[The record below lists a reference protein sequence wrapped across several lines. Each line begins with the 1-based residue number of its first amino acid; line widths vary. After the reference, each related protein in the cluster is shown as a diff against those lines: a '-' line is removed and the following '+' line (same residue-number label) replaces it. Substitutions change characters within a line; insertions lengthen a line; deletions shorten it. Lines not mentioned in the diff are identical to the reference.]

1 VNEPRKMPF
10 RLGELDL
17 TLSPGMS
24 YWDAKQ
30 LKGFAKL
37 AREDHFAAIDHLV
50 EIFWKCAVAGGSSV
64 TKEEIEKNVVMPDGV
79 MSMMAALFELGGPA
93 TNGTVM

>member
-1 VNEPRKMPF
+1 VSDARKMPF
-10 RLGELDL
+10 RLGELDMML
-17 TLSPGMS
+17 APAMS

-30 LKGFAKL
+30 LREFAKL
-37 AREDHFAAIDHLV
+37 TKDDHFAAVDLLV
-50 EIFWKCAVAGGSSV
+50 EIFRKCAVAGGSSV

-93 TNGTVM
+93 TNGMVM